1 MVNDASKLSMNN
13 NYFTSTDFEVADLI
27 KEVTQPFLLLHGEKD
42 DFLSIKTHGEIVYKN
57 YGGSEPNKEFIRV
70 PTADHSDLP
79 AEQGY
84 EEYKNSL
91 LEFVEK

>member
-1 MVNDASKLSMNN
+1 MVNDAAKVSMNN

-27 KEVTQPFLLLHGEKD
+27 KDVTVPFLLLHGEKD

-57 YGGSEPNKEFIRV
+57 YGGSESTFIKV
-70 PTADHSDLP
+70 PTADHGDLP

-91 LEFVEK
+91 LEFVEN